1 MAVSRDD
8 VRHIA
13 GLARLGVSDDRL
25 DALAGELN
33 GILAHME
40 ALQQAD
46 TSAVAAAPDVR
57 RGMPLRPDEGP
68 PIALAHERATFAPAM
83 RDGFF
88 LVPRL
93 ATHEDDATESP

>member
-13 GLARLGVSDDRL
+13 KLARLGVSDDRL
-25 DALAGELN
+25 DVLAGELN
-33 GILAHME
+33 GILAHMQ

-46 TSAVAAAPDVR
+46 TAAVAAAPDAR
-57 RGMPLRPDEGP
+57 PGMALRPDEGP
-68 PIALAHERATFAPAM
+68 PRALAHACGTFAPAM

-93 ATHEDDATESP
+93 ATHDGAAESP